1 MNWIAELHQRNNV
14 LAWYSWITLLGGIIC
29 WVLTKT
35 TTLQINNINAF
46 VKPTKFFFSIC
57 IFCLTMGW
65 IGYELRQ
72 PDVMNLYNIVVIV
85 VMSFELFVITW
96 QAANGRLSHFNTS
109 STLHATLFSLMGVA
123 ISILTLHTAYLG
135 YLFFKI
141 NSLNIPIGYLWGI
154 RLGILLFV
162 IFAFEGGVMGAKLQH
177 TVGSTDGSNGIAF
190 LNWSKHYG
198 DLRIAHF
205 FGMHSLQLLPLL
217 GFYVFKN
224 PAGIIGFAIVYFA
237 FVVFTLVI
245 ALRGLAFIK

>member
-1 MNWIAELHQRNNV
+1 MNWIIELHQRNNA
-14 LAWYSWITLLGGIIC
+14 LAWYSWVTLLGGIIC
-29 WVLTKT
+29 LVLSKT
-35 TTLQINNINAF
+35 TAVQINNINAF
-46 VKPTKFFFSIC
+46 VKPTKFFFSVC

-65 IGYELRQ
+65 IGYELHQ

-96 QAANGRLSHFNTS
+96 QAANGRISHFNIS
-109 STLHATLFSLMGVA
+109 KPLYSTLFSLMGVA

-141 NSLNIPIGYLWGI
+141 DNLNIPIGYLWGI
-154 RLGILLFV
+154 RLGIILFV
-162 IFAFEGGVMGAKLQH
+162 IFAFEGGIMGAKLQH
-177 TVGSTDGSNGIAF
+177 TVGSADGSNGIAF

-205 FGMHSLQLLPLL
+205 WGMHSLQLLPLL

-224 PAGIIGFAIVYFA
+224 PAAIIAFTIVYFG
-237 FVVFTLVI
+237 FVVYVLVI
-245 ALRGLAFIK
+245 ALRGLALFK